1 MAHDSYYCRKYP
13 GLVYPYLSKR
23 LSGKG
28 NFVGAIVTNDNSIT
42 GSIPLAKEYECPQ
55 ECRPQNHKDWKHC

>member
-1 MAHDSYYCRKYP
+1 MLNRPWAQHNTMAHDSYFCKKYQ
-13 GLVYPYLSKR
+13 GIVRPYLSQR

-42 GSIPLAKEYECPQ
+42 G
-55 ECRPQNHKDWKHC
+55 